1 MSRRMRRMEAR
12 VKMWVLVSSTPG
24 GPLTCVE
31 LGILE
36 ILEILEI
43 LGILARVR
51 DTMSGVW
58 QTREQ
63 SHRPGIT
70 CIKEGSTLELSPG
83 VRSVRIH
90 AGLINADK
98 ILDSDCSLQGRLLSK
113 LQT

>member
-43 LGILARVR
+43 LGIL
-51 DTMSGVW
+51 
-58 QTREQ
+58 
-63 SHRPGIT
+63 GI
-70 CIKEGSTLELSPG
+70 IEIIEIIEIIGILGILRISRILGIFIISTG
-83 VRSVRIH
+83 
-90 AGLINADK
+90 
-98 ILDSDCSLQGRLLSK
+98 
-113 LQT
+113 